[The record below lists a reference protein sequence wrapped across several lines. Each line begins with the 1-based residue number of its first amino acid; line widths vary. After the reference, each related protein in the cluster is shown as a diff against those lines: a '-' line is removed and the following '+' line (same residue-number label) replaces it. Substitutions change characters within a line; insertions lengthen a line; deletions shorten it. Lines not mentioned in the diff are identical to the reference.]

1 MRPTQAPIGL
11 LLAQTAKAVSRAFD
25 DALAEAGG
33 SLPTWL
39 VLMSLMRD
47 GPLGHGELA
56 ERVGVQGPTLTHHLD
71 GLEQRGLVRRDRPPG
86 NRRSQ
91 LVSLTEPGTAM
102 FHRLRQAAQAHD
114 GRLRQGLAAEDLERL
129 RGLLAR
135 LSANVSPSPQEDP
148 TDDR

>member
-1 MRPTQAPIGL
+1 MRPSGTPIGL

-71 GLEQRGLVRRDRPPG
+71 GLEQRGLVRRERPPG
-86 NRRSQ
+86 NRRAQ
-91 LVSLTEPGTAM
+91 VASLTEAGTAM

-114 GRLRQGLAAEDLERL
+114 ARLRAGLAAEDLEQL
-129 RGLLAR
+129 RSLLGH
-135 LSANVSPSPQEDP
+135 LSANVSPSIQEDP

>member
-1 MRPTQAPIGL
+1 MQLSGTPIGL

-33 SLPTWL
+33 TLPTWL

-56 ERVGVQGPTLTHHLD
+56 ERIGVQGPTLTHHLD

-91 LVSLTEPGTAM
+91 LVSLTEAGTAM

-114 GRLRQGLAAEDLERL
+114 ARLCRDLGAEELDQL
-129 RGLLAR
+129 RHLLAR
-135 LSANVSPSPQEDP
+135 LSANVAGAP
-148 TDDR
+148 DDR

>member
-1 MRPTQAPIGL
+1 MRPLQTPIGL

-25 DALAEAGG
+25 DALTEAGG

-56 ERVGVQGPTLTHHLD
+56 ERVGGLGPTLTHHLD
-71 GLEQRGLVRRDRPPG
+71 GLEQRGLVRRERPPG
-86 NRRSQ
+86 NRRVQ
-91 LVSLTEPGTAM
+91 VASLTEAGTTM

-114 GRLRQGLAAEDLERL
+114 ARLRAGLAAEDLERL
-129 RGLLAR
+129 RTLLGR
-135 LSANVSPSPQEDP
+135 LSANVSPSIQEDP